1 MQEEVAVKIQ
11 GTSQRQLS
19 ANSGHSPTQE
29 TPLYLVSLASGDHC
43 EEAQKAALHFMR
55 N

>member
-19 ANSGHSPTQE
+19 AQAVWKLKNG
-29 TPLYLVSLASGDHC
+29 L
-43 EEAQKAALHFMR
+43 M
-55 N
+55 

>member
-19 ANSGHSPTQE
+19 AKSGRSNIHHDPNCLLNNIPVNNIHYQAITI
-29 TPLYLVSLASGDHC
+29 LV
-43 EEAQKAALHFMR
+43 